1 MEVVSFVPG
10 AGLKTKSSRR
20 RKIYD
25 SRYLYLLLLPGLIFF
40 IVVKIF
46 PIWGLSI
53 AFVEYNPYGG
63 IAGILKSQFVG
74 FSNFIEVFSDKMFV
88 PMLRNTFIINLL
100 GIIFCFP
107 LPIVLSIMLNEV
119 RHNHFKKITQTLL
132 YFPHFVSWV
141 VVVSLT
147 MFFFSAD
154 IGLINKFLVTLGMDK
169 ILIMSNPNFFWG
181 LITGQ
186 VMWRETGWST
196 IIVLAAITGIDP
208 QLYEAAVIDGAS
220 KWKQII
226 HVTIPSVAP
235 TIVVLL
241 ILRLGHMADVSLE
254 QIILMQN
261 PLLYEVSEVFDT
273 FAFTQGV
280 TNGFISIGVAVG
292 LFKSV
297 VNMIFVVSANT
308 IITKLGQDGIY

>member
-10 AGLKTKSSRR
+10 AKLKTKSSLWG
-20 RKIYD
+20 KIYD
-25 SRYLYLLLLPGLIFF
+25 SRYLYLLLLPGLLYF

-74 FSNFIEVFSDKMFV
+74 FANFIEVFSDKMFV
-88 PMLRNTFIINLL
+88 PMLRNTFIINIL
-100 GIIFCFP
+100 GLVFCFP

-119 RHNHFKKITQTLL
+119 RHNRFKKISQTLL

-147 MFFFSAD
+147 LFFFSAD
-154 IGLINKFLVTLGMDK
+154 IGLINKFLGTLGMDK
-169 ILIMSNPNFFWG
+169 LLIMSNPDFFWG

-208 QLYEAAVIDGAS
+208 QLYEAAVIDGAN
-220 KWKQII
+220 KWKQIRHI
-226 HVTIPSVAP
+226 MIPSIAP

-261 PLLYEVSEVFDT
+261 PLLYDVSEVFDT